1 MAKTAITDITTEQIG
16 LNKGDPDYEE
26 VTGYL
31 STDLP
36 PGRWVRPDS
45 ANNQW
50 VPLDTDTSEAH
61 KVSGAGVVGYRK
73 RVNQTTGALKIITD
87 NWDISEAED
96 KRVPIIISGIV
107 VADCD
112 DPGAQVEPLT
122 QYGASA
128 NAGKAKVIDVDATP
142 AITQTPIAQ
151 AAAPIGNGDT
161 VGIFGIGK
169 CKGKIWGNY

>member
-1 MAKTAITDITTEQIG
+1 MVKSAITDISTETVG

-36 PGRWVRPDS
+36 PGRWVMPDA

-50 VPLDTDTSEAH
+50 IPLDTDTAEKHAIT
-61 KVSGAGVVGYRK
+61 GAGVVGYKK
-73 RVNQTTGALKIITD
+73 RVNQTTNALKIITD

-107 VADCD
+107 VAQCD
-112 DPGAQVEPLT
+112 DPGAQVDPLT
-122 QYGASA
+122 EFGAGA
-128 NAGKAKVIDVDATP
+128 NAGICKLQDVTATP
-142 AITQTPIAQ
+142 ALIKTSIAQ
-151 AAAPIGNGDT
+151 AASPIGNGDT
-161 VGIFGIGK
+161 FGIFGIGK